1 MQAVFLL
8 LAGHVVTLEMLSK
21 SELPFDLYHAAV
33 IVGVADV
40 VVLPLL
46 LLLETPRFVHWLDGR
61 KDDEK

>member
-1 MQAVFLL
+1 
-8 LAGHVVTLEMLSK
+8 MLSK